1 MKNIISYVRISISAR
16 KGRYYN
22 LSKGCATRMHKLKD
36 SLIIGF
42 ALFAMF
48 FGAGNLIFPP
58 YLGLLAGNKGAAAAA
73 GFLVAGVGLPLLGIL
88 ACGKM
93 GGTFI
98 QMTGRVGTR
107 FSLLTTS
114 CLILAIGPMLA
125 IPRVAATTYEL
136 AIQPHL
142 PWMPPVIAAV
152 IFFAVAVAFVLRP
165 RTVVDNVGKILTPGL
180 LVLLA
185 VIIFKAIFF
194 PIGSTVDTAFQ
205 KPFSSSLLE
214 GYQTMDAMAAVIFAG
229 IILSAAKAKGYRG
242 KDLTGII
249 VRAGVV
255 AAVGLSFVYGGLLH
269 MGTQASSLFPAEIS
283 RTTLLMKLTQLE
295 LGGAGGLVLGLVVAL
310 ACLTTAIG
318 LLATSA
324 GYFSHYLFN
333 DRISYQ
339 SLAVFMAV
347 VSAGIA
353 VFGVDAIVQ
362 FSAPVLTVLYPVVIT
377 LIVLTLMGP
386 AVGDEVVRFT
396 TYVALL
402 VSLMDVAAGL
412 TGITALKGIVSLI
425 PLADAGFAWVFP
437 TLTAFIFSAVYM
449 FLTKPVPVEQLRK

>member
-1 MKNIISYVRISISAR
+1 MFVQDDTIILAKDAR
-16 KGRYYN
+16 D
-22 LSKGCATRMHKLKD
+22 RMQKSKD
-36 SLIIGF
+36 SLIIGL

-58 YLGLLAGNKGAAAAA
+58 YLGLLVGDKGAAAAA
-73 GFLVAGVGLPLLGIL
+73 GFLIAGVGLPLLGIL

-98 QMTGRVGTR
+98 QMTEKVGPR
-107 FSLLTTS
+107 FSLITTS

-136 AIQPHL
+136 AVQPHL
-142 PWMPPVIAAV
+142 PWVSPIVAAA
-152 IFFAVAVAFVLRP
+152 IFFAIAVAFVLRP
-165 RTVVDNVGKILTPGL
+165 RTIVDNVGKILTPGL

-194 PIGSTVDTAFQ
+194 PFGSAVDTGFQ
-205 KPFSSSLLE
+205 EPFSSSLLE

-249 VRAGVV
+249 ARAGVV
-255 AAVGLSFVYGGLLH
+255 AAVGLSFVYGGLLY
-269 MGTQASSLFPAEIS
+269 MGTQASSFFPADTS
-283 RTTLLMKLTQLE
+283 RTALLMKLTQIE

-318 LLATSA
+318 LLSTSA
-324 GYFSHYLFN
+324 RYFSHYLFKE
-333 DRISYQ
+333 RVSYQ
-339 SLAVFMAV
+339 SLAVVMAV
-347 VSAGIA
+347 ISAAIA

-362 FSAPVLTVLYPVVIT
+362 FAVPVLTILYPVVIT

-386 AVGDEVVRFT
+386 VIGDGIVRFT

-402 VSLMDVAAGL
+402 VSLLDVAATL
-412 TGITALKGIVSLI
+412 TGIAALKGIVSLI
-425 PLADAGFAWVFP
+425 PLAEAGFAWAIP
-437 TLTAFIFSAVYM
+437 TLTAFMLSSLYM
-449 FLTKPVPVEQLRK
+449 FLTKPVPAEQLHK

>member
-1 MKNIISYVRISISAR
+1 MPAKDDTIISEKDAQD
-16 KGRYYN
+16 
-22 LSKGCATRMHKLKD
+22 RMHKSKD

-58 YLGLLAGNKGAAAAA
+58 YLGLLVGDRGAAAAA
-73 GFLVAGVGLPLLGIL
+73 GFLIAGVGLPLLGIL

-107 FSLLTTS
+107 FSLITTS

-136 AIQPHL
+136 AVQPHL
-142 PWMPPVIAAV
+142 PWIPPIIVAA

-165 RTVVDNVGKILTPGL
+165 RTIVDNVGKILTPGL

-194 PIGSTVDTAFQ
+194 PFGSAVDTGFQ
-205 KPFSSSLLE
+205 KPFSGSLLE

-255 AAVGLSFVYGGLLH
+255 AAVGLSFVYGGLLY
-269 MGTQASSLFPAEIS
+269 MGTQASSLFPADTS
-283 RTTLLMKLTQLE
+283 RTALLMKITQIE
-295 LGGAGGLVLGLVVAL
+295 LGGIGGLVLGLVVTL

-318 LLATSA
+318 LLSTSA
-324 GYFSHYLFN
+324 RYFSRYLFN
-333 DRISYQ
+333 DRVSYQ
-339 SLAVFMAV
+339 CLAVVMAV
-347 VSAGIA
+347 ISAVIA

-362 FSAPVLTVLYPVVIT
+362 FAVPVLTVLYPVVIT
-377 LIVLTLMGP
+377 LIILTLMGP
-386 AVGDEVVRFT
+386 AVGDGIVRFT

-402 VSLMDVAAGL
+402 VSLMDVVAGL
-412 TGITALKGIVSLI
+412 TGITALKGIISLI
-425 PLADAGFAWVFP
+425 PLADAGFAWVVP
-437 TLTAFIFSAVYM
+437 TLTAFILSIFYM
-449 FLTKPVPVEQLRK
+449 LLTKPVPVEQLEQLYK